1 MAALL
6 ARQVATNE
14 PPTQMPPRS
23 WSLTLSLTMLGLF
36 SAWFGPIQVL
46 LGLQASQVAPGHKE
60 ATLSLVTGLGALV
73 STLGNPVFGALSD
86 RTTSRFGRRLPWI
99 AGGLALGAV
108 GLVVLASARGVAGM
122 VVGWCLVQAFLN
134 ATFAAL
140 NASIADQVPVERRGL
155 VSGLIGVAQTA
166 GLVAGAGLAAAV
178 GSTRTGYLVL
188 AVLVVALGL
197 PHVLGARD
205 LRLPDGAPRPTL
217 RHVMAGFVPPLRR
230 YPDFGWA
237 WLTRFLVNLGN
248 STGTLYLLYY
258 LMDAVGM
265 EADKA
270 TTGVFILTGIYA
282 LTVFGSTVIGG
293 VWSDKVGR
301 RKPFVIAASIVTGL
315 ASLDLALTQNWVG
328 AVVGAVILGIGFG
341 AFTSVDFALVT
352 QVLPSSGD
360 AARDLGIIN
369 IASAGAQVLAPV
381 LAAPVVTHLGGYT
394 TLYVMAAVVCLLG
407 AACVL
412 RIRNV
417 A

>member
-1 MAALL
+1 
-6 ARQVATNE
+6 
-14 PPTQMPPRS
+14 MP
-23 WSLTLSLTMLGLF
+23 GLF

>member
-1 MAALL
+1 
-6 ARQVATNE
+6 
-14 PPTQMPPRS
+14 
-23 WSLTLSLTMLGLF
+23 MLGLF

-270 TTGVFILTGIYA
+270 ATGVFILTGIYA

-293 VWSDKVGR
+293 AWSDKVGR

-412 RIRNV
+412 RIRTV

>member
-1 MAALL
+1 M
-6 ARQVATNE
+6 
-14 PPTQMPPRS
+14 
-23 WSLTLSLTMLGLF
+23 
-36 SAWFGPIQVL
+36 
-46 LGLQASQVAPGHKE
+46 
-60 ATLSLVTGLGALV
+60 
-73 STLGNPVFGALSD
+73 
-86 RTTSRFGRRLPWI
+86 
-99 AGGLALGAV
+99 
-108 GLVVLASARGVAGM
+108 
-122 VVGWCLVQAFLN
+122 
-134 ATFAAL
+134 
-140 NASIADQVPVERRGL
+140 
-155 VSGLIGVAQTA
+155 
-166 GLVAGAGLAAAV
+166 
-178 GSTRTGYLVL
+178 
-188 AVLVVALGL
+188 
-197 PHVLGARD
+197 
-205 LRLPDGAPRPTL
+205 
-217 RHVMAGFVPPLRR
+217 
-230 YPDFGWA
+230 
-237 WLTRFLVNLGN
+237 
-248 STGTLYLLYY
+248 
-258 LMDAVGM
+258 
-265 EADKA
+265 
-270 TTGVFILTGIYA
+270 
-282 LTVFGSTVIGG
+282 IGG

>member
-1 MAALL
+1 
-6 ARQVATNE
+6 
-14 PPTQMPPRS
+14 
-23 WSLTLSLTMLGLF
+23 MLGLF

-140 NASIADQVPVERRGL
+140 NASIADQVPAERRGL

-412 RIRNV
+412 RIRTV

>member
-1 MAALL
+1 
-6 ARQVATNE
+6 
-14 PPTQMPPRS
+14 MPPRS

-46 LGLQASQVAPGHKE
+46 LGLQASQVAPDHKE

-99 AGGLALGAV
+99 AGGLLLGAV

-140 NASIADQVPVERRGL
+140 NASVADQVPVDRRGL

-188 AVLVVALGL
+188 ALLVVTLGL

-205 LRLPDGAPRPTL
+205 LRLPDGAGRPTL

-265 EADKA
+265 EADRA
-270 TTGVFILTGIYA
+270 ATGVFILTGIYA
-282 LTVFGSTVIGG
+282 LTVFASTVVGG
-293 VWSDKVGR
+293 VWSDKAGR
-301 RKPFVIAASIVTGL
+301 RRPFVIAASVVTAL
-315 ASLDLALTQNWVG
+315 ASLDLALTQSWVG

-381 LAAPVVTHLGGYT
+381 LAAPVVTYLGGYT

-412 RIRNV
+412 RIRSV

>member
-140 NASIADQVPVERRGL
+140 NASIADQVPAERRGL

-412 RIRNV
+412 RIRTV

>member
-1 MAALL
+1 
-6 ARQVATNE
+6 
-14 PPTQMPPRS
+14 
-23 WSLTLSLTMLGLF
+23 MLGLF

-205 LRLPDGAPRPTL
+205 LRLPGAPRPTL